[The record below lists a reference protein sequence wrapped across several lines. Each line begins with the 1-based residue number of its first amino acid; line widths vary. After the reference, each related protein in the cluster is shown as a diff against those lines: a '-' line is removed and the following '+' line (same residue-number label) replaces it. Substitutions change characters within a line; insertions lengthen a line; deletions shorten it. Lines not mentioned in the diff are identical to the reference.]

1 MIILGI
7 SAFYHDSAAALI
19 INGNVIAALEEERF
33 TRIKHDN
40 AFPLHAINRVLQL
53 ANITIKDVDVV
64 AYYEKPLL
72 KFERLL
78 DSFVRTYPRALKP
91 FLQAIPDW
99 LGMKI
104 KVEEI
109 IRKEVGF
116 SKKIYFI
123 PHHLSHAA
131 SAYFTSLYRNAAI
144 LTIDGVGEYQT
155 TVRLFIGWSIQKLI
169 TNL

>member
-7 SAFYHDSAAALI
+7 SAFYHDSAAAI
-19 INGNVIAALEEERF
+19 IKDGKVIAALEEERF

-40 AFPLHAINRVLQL
+40 AFPIQAVKRLFQLTNLTTNDIDAI
-53 ANITIKDVDVV
+53 

-78 DSFVRTYPRALKP
+78 DSFVRTYPMALRP

-109 IRKEVGF
+109 IRNDVGF

-131 SAYFTSLYRNAAI
+131 SAYYT
-144 LTIDGVGEYQT
+144 
-155 TVRLFIGWSIQKLI
+155 
-169 TNL
+169 